1 MNKLLRKDQPKR
13 GGIDATNTALNGLP
27 KKQPSMHTRRR
38 MTVLNKIF
46 MEHITDMM
54 STGEIEPELLNRNI
68 EVSHVKITAD
78 FKFLNIY
85 WIDNSTAASNTE
97 DLLHSCAF
105 QLRRQ
110 LTQLCVMGFVPPI
123 QFVKCR
129 HINDIKEVE
138 RRLAIADYGED
149 HIPNVYP
156 FAANHVVTPKDLTRE
171 DKETSECDD
180 DFKISLPLM
189 RHDVFDLD
197 HSRIMLKIKTSLDK
211 SRQTLKRRIDN
222 MQSDATTPPPE
233 PDEQNIPN
241 FVSKEEQEKLFTK
254 FLTQRRREQR
264 LKRRSLR
271 EDIVNYD
278 IDEPPDDS
286 DFDTEYES
294 SDYMY
299 EDSEYKDR

>member
-1 MNKLLRKDQPKR
+1 M
-13 GGIDATNTALNGLP
+13 TVNGLP

-54 STGEIEPELLNRNI
+54 STGEIEPELLNRNV

-85 WIDNSTAASNTE
+85 WIDNSTATSNTE
-97 DLLHSCAF
+97 DLLRSCAF
-105 QLRRQ
+105 QLRKH
-110 LTQLCVMGFVPPI
+110 LTQLSVMGFVPPI

-156 FAANHVVTPKDLTRE
+156 FAANRVVTSNDLTC
-171 DKETSECDD
+171 DDNKVSEKDD
-180 DFKISLPLM
+180 DFEISLPLM
-189 RHDVFDLD
+189 RQDVFDLD
-197 HSRIMLKIKTSLDK
+197 HSRIMLKIKTSLNK
-211 SRQTLKRRIDN
+211 SRETLKRRIEN
-222 MQSDATTPPPE
+222 AQSYAIPPAK
-233 PDEQNIPN
+233 PDEQDVPN
-241 FVSKEEQEKLFTK
+241 FLSKEEQEKLFAK

-264 LKRRSLR
+264 LKRKSLR
-271 EDIVNYD
+271 EDSVNYD

-294 SDYMY
+294 TDYTY
-299 EDSEYKDR
+299 EDGEYKDRC